1 VATKPKSVFAGVEP
15 TPEQQKQRPFAIEP
29 VVDEGQVKAR
39 AYRRQPLYVTLAK
52 TSTPLTADQR
62 QALDVYRELHD
73 RSERSF
79 TRSCLD
85 IDHQGQMRRPDDV
98 VHVNKAIREAREAI
112 SRVEAALGP
121 IVSTLRAVALEDRSF
136 SDVAMERFGSRKR
149 EWLKV
154 DEPVRVNGRVVKVN
168 GVVQRHPVFVEEI
181 VPRSNKHRELIKQ
194 EYDQAVQMLAR
205 VVGAQNQARGAEE
218 VTDPAN
224 REQPAIRRLQRC
236 CAKIHLNPAG
246 HTVNIHSDQPLRA
259 DGRIGACQRIVGER
273 HQANVIR

>member
-1 VATKPKSVFAGVEP
+1 MGKATKVKPKRVLRGRATGAATKPKTTFAGVEP

-112 SRVEAALGP
+112 NRVEAALGP
-121 IVSTLRAVALEDRSF
+121 IVSAATTASPMMPRTPIPTTWRA
-136 SDVAMERFGSRKR
+136 G
-149 EWLKV
+149 
-154 DEPVRVNGRVVKVN
+154 
-168 GVVQRHPVFVEEI
+168 
-181 VPRSNKHRELIKQ
+181 
-194 EYDQAVQMLAR
+194 
-205 VVGAQNQARGAEE
+205 
-218 VTDPAN
+218 
-224 REQPAIRRLQRC
+224 
-236 CAKIHLNPAG
+236 
-246 HTVNIHSDQPLRA
+246 
-259 DGRIGACQRIVGER
+259 GRISPRRTARLTATATRSSPGR
-273 HQANVIR
+273 